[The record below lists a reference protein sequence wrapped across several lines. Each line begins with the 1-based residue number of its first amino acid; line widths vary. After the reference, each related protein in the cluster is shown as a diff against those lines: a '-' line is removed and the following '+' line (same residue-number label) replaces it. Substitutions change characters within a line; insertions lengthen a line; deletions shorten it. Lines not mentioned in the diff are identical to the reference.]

1 MMPQIT
7 DNQAINSD
15 QGLSAQ
21 EQAILA
27 QGRVLVAAGAG
38 TGKTHTLIARCLEA
52 ISRPENPVGI
62 ERMLVV
68 TFTDAAAAELRRR
81 LRDGLEKLVLE
92 RPGDERLA
100 EQLACLDAANICTI
114 DSFCLRLVREN
125 FFLLGLDPKSAVM
138 PEGQAVILLND
149 TLDALIAEQYA
160 GDSPLSAA
168 ARAFIANEYGGDD
181 EPLRALIRRLHRY
194 GQSLPDPNRWL
205 EAQLNLFAQ
214 ESPHQ
219 WVAWLERDFSEWA
232 NEWREVLL
240 PENHSAV
247 QACVNFLHRAIDQ
260 PTRANIAARLKDICD
275 LAQTTSFRGKQAPPK
290 LLKDLFSEAQSL
302 FSAIGVPEAAG
313 GNDSLASDWHWARAS
328 MRTVLELTQ
337 QFGERFATVKR
348 QQGSLDFADIEQFA
362 LRILCEPLTG
372 QPSAAALDWRCRL
385 DRVFVDEY
393 QDINAAQ
400 DAIIRMLSRDGAD
413 GNLFLVGDVK
423 QSIYRFRRAAPHIFQ
438 TYHRLWQT
446 DAAPGRVIPLSE
458 NYRSHESIL
467 GCVNA
472 IFRDLMRARIGGV
485 TFDADAELRF
495 GNRAGRSHF
504 AAPAASDPP
513 KPRVEL
519 CLRWTSKD
527 DHGADAEDDEIAGL
541 KDLEKEARF
550 AALRLRR
557 LHDEKFQVWNR
568 EEKCFKNFEWRDGVI
583 LLRSIRSQAD
593 SYARLFESAGIPL
606 ECQREGFYESAEVA
620 DLLHM
625 LELLDNPLQDL
636 PLLAVLRSPLAGF
649 NLDELAEVRIAMRHG
664 PIWTALQKFHREG
677 RGSGGTV
684 SEWRQSAW
692 GKADRFLAAFA
703 RWRKLARQEA
713 LSRCLETILDDTD
726 YEAWLAGQS
735 RGNQRQGNVQL
746 LLDLT
751 REFDPFQRQGLFRFL
766 SHVEAQQEAE
776 QDAKSAG
783 APMENAVRLISVHRS
798 KGLEFP
804 VVVLAGLGQRF
815 NTRDTAERIILDEEY
830 GLCPR
835 IKPPGANRHYPSLI
849 HWLASRRL
857 TLETLGEEM
866 RLLYVAMTR
875 ACDHLM
881 LAGTAPASKLENGDW
896 TTPCDGAALERQI
909 ANAGSYLDWIGPWMF
924 RRGFAL
930 DQSGSNALLSWRSWS
945 DDDLASDLS
954 SDTTSL
960 PTQAH
965 NSSDWR
971 AIDKRIFQPYPHAIA
986 TREPAKASVSALRK
1000 RLIDDTADEARSFYR
1015 VESTAF
1021 LPPPHSST
1029 MPSELTGAQK
1039 GTAHHTFLQWV
1050 DFEQTISPEA
1060 LNTQADQL
1068 QQAGVFTEAERN
1080 SLNLE
1085 ALWKFWKSEIGM
1097 LIRNHES
1104 SVKRELPFTAR
1115 FSMAEL
1121 AAAGLPIDGVSA
1133 ATPLDSEFVVV
1144 QGVIDLAILQPNEIW
1159 LLDYKTDRVA
1169 ADGVDAKMESY
1180 LPQLRLYAEALTRIY
1195 KLPVTRAWLYF
1206 LTPGIARSVDSSA
1219 IQI

>member
-1 MMPQIT
+1 MGNQTNNT
-7 DNQAINSD
+7 DRQRT
-15 QGLSAQ
+15 AQ

-52 ISRPENPVGI
+52 ISRPENPVSI

-68 TFTDAAAAELRRR
+68 TFTDAAAAELRKR
-81 LRDGLEKLVLE
+81 LRDGLEKLVLA
-92 RPGDERLA
+92 RPGDDRLA
-100 EQLACLDAANICTI
+100 EQLACLDAAHICTI

-125 FFLLGLDPKSAVM
+125 FFLLGLDPKSAVL

-149 TLDALIAEQYA
+149 TLDAVIAEQYA
-160 GDSPLSAA
+160 GDSPLSVAA
-168 ARAFIANEYGGDD
+168 CAFIANEYGGDD
-181 EPLRALIRRLHRY
+181 EPLRELVRRLHRY
-194 GQSLPDPNRWL
+194 GQSLPDPTRWL
-205 EAQLNLFAQ
+205 DAQIDLFTQ
-214 ESPHQ
+214 EYPHQ
-219 WVAWLERDFSEWA
+219 WVAWLERDFPEWA
-232 NEWREVLL
+232 KAWCEVLRGE
-240 PENHSAV
+240 PHPTV
-247 QACVNFLHRAIDQ
+247 QTCVQHLQRVLDQ
-260 PTRANIAARLKDICD
+260 PTRATITASLKEICD
-275 LAQTTSFRGKQAPPK
+275 LAAATKSLKGKLAPPK
-290 LLKDLFSEAQSL
+290 LVKDLVKPLFEETQFL
-302 FSAIGVPEAAG
+302 FSGIGVSDASGA
-313 GNDSLASDWHWARAS
+313 NDSLARDWQWARAS

-337 QFGERFATVKR
+337 LFGERFAAVKR
-348 QQGSLDFADIEQFA
+348 QQAALDFADIEQFA
-362 LRILCEPLTG
+362 LRILCEPVTG
-372 QPSAAALDWRCRL
+372 QPAPAALDWRGRL
-385 DRVFVDEY
+385 DLVFVDEY

-400 DAIIRMLSRDGAD
+400 DAIIRMLSRDGTD

-438 TYHRLWQT
+438 NYHRQWQEVS
-446 DAAPGRVIPLSE
+446 ALGRVIPLSE

-467 GCVNA
+467 GFVNA
-472 IFRDLMRARIGGV
+472 VFRDLMRARIGGV
-485 TFDADAELRF
+485 TFDADAELRY
-495 GNRAGRSHF
+495 GNRAERSHF
-504 AAPAASDPP
+504 AASANSELPQ
-513 KPRVEL
+513 PRVEL

-527 DHGADAEDDEIAGL
+527 DHGDDTEDDSIAGL

-550 AALRLRR
+550 AALHLRR

-568 EEKCFKNFEWRDGVI
+568 EEKCFKDFEWRDGVI

-593 SYARLFESAGIPL
+593 SYARTFESLGIPL

-677 RGSGGTV
+677 PGSSGAA
-684 SEWRQSAW
+684 SEWRHSAW
-692 GKADRFLAAFA
+692 TKADRFLDDFA
-703 RWRKLARQEA
+703 RWRKLAQQEA
-713 LSRCLETILDDTD
+713 LSRCLETILDATD

-735 RGNQRQGNVQL
+735 RGDQRLGNVQR

-751 REFDPFQRQGLFRFL
+751 REFDQFQRQGLFRFL
-766 SHVEAQQEAE
+766 RHVEAQQEAE

-783 APMENAVRLISVHRS
+783 APLENAVRLISVHRS

-804 VVVLAGLGQRF
+804 VVVLAGLGQPF
-815 NTRDTAERIILDEEY
+815 NKRDTSERIILDEEFD
-830 GLCPR
+830 LCPR
-835 IKPPGANRHYPSLI
+835 IKPPGANRHYASLI
-849 HWLASRRL
+849 HWMASRRL

-875 ACDHLM
+875 ACDRLM
-881 LAGTAPASKLENGDW
+881 LIGTASASRLENADW
-896 TTPCDGAALERQI
+896 IAPCEGAALERQT
-909 ANAGSYLDWIGPWMF
+909 ANANSYLDWIGPWMF

-930 DQSGSNALLSWRSWS
+930 DQNGGNALLSWRRWS
-945 DDDLASDLS
+945 DNDIAADLS
-954 SDTTSL
+954 EDIASL
-960 PTQAH
+960 PAQALTSH
-965 NSSDWR
+965 DWH
-971 AIDKRIFQPYPHAIA
+971 AIDDRIFQSYPHVIA

-1000 RLIDDTADEARSFYR
+1000 RLLDDTADEAQSFYR

-1021 LPPPHSST
+1021 LPPPSAGT
-1029 MPSELTGAQK
+1029 KKSELTGAQK

-1050 DFEQTISPEA
+1050 DFKQTTSPEA
-1060 LNTQADQL
+1060 LNTQADKL
-1068 QQAGVFTEAERN
+1068 QQAGVFTECERN
-1080 SLNLE
+1080 SLNIE
-1085 ALWKFWKSEIGM
+1085 ALWKFWNSEIGV

-1104 SVKRELPFTAR
+1104 AVKRELPFTAR
-1115 FSMAEL
+1115 FSIAEL
-1121 AAAGLPIDGVSA
+1121 ADAGLPIDGVTV
-1133 ATPLDSEFVVV
+1133 ATSLDSEFVVV

-1206 LTPGIARSVDSSA
+1206 LTPGIARSVDLS
-1219 IQI
+1219 